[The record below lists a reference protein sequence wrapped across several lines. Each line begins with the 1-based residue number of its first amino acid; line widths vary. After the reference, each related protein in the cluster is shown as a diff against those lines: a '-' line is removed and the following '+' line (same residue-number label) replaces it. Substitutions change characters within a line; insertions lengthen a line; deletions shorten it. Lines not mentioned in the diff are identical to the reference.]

1 MLNFVDRMIVQA
13 EMDYRGEKLRRSV
26 SPKRRNRF
34 AEHHHHSFP
43 GAPEVVKRAR

>member
-1 MLNFVDRMIVQA
+1 MLNFDRMIVQA

-43 GAPEVVKRAR
+43 GEPEVVKRAR